1 VDPDGENKALDLSQV
16 SSGVFENSI
25 ENVVFL
31 RAQTGGGMSRLAFAL
46 ESIQSQETN
55 MRSALGRIE
64 DVDIAAES
72 ARLAKFGVMM
82 QAAAAMAV
90 QANLSNDVALMLL
103 R

>member
-1 VDPDGENKALDLSQV
+1 
-16 SSGVFENSI
+16 
-25 ENVVFL
+25 
-31 RAQTGGGMSRLAFAL
+31 
-46 ESIQSQETN
+46 

-72 ARLAKFGVMM
+72 AQLAKWSVMM

-90 QANLSNDVALMLL
+90 QANLTNDVALMLL

>member
-1 VDPDGENKALDLSQV
+1 MVAINALNLSQV
-16 SSGVFENSI
+16 SSGVFEKAI

-31 RAQTGGGMSRLAFAL
+31 VHKQGGGMSRLQFAL
-46 ESIQSQETN
+46 ESIQSQQTN
-55 MRSALGRIE
+55 MRTALGRIE
-64 DVDIAAES
+64 DVDIASES

-90 QANLSNDVALMLL
+90 QANLTNDVALMLL

>member
-1 VDPDGENKALDLSQV
+1 M
-16 SSGVFENSI
+16 
-25 ENVVFL
+25 VFL
-31 RAQTGGGMSRLAFAL
+31 RAQTGGGMSRLSFAQ

-55 MRSALGRIE
+55 MRSALGRLE

-90 QANLSNDVALMLL
+90 QANLTNEGHLL
-103 R
+103 LQ

>member
-1 VDPDGENKALDLSQV
+1 MDPDGENKALDLSQV
-16 SSGVFENSI
+16 SAGVFEKAI
-25 ENVVFL
+25 ESVVFL

-90 QANLSNDVALMLL
+90 QASNNDVALMLL